1 MNTAVVYFSQS
12 GNTAKVGQAIAAAL
26 GPDTFVAP
34 LDQAPELDVFDLVF
48 VGTPVHAFGTPEL
61 VRDFL
66 AQRCAGRRVALFVTH
81 SAPDDM
87 PELGEWLEACKAAA
101 AGADLADLFHCP
113 GVLAEPVRQHM
124 LASDNPM
131 LVEWAE
137 QADVT
142 AGRPN
147 DADLE
152 HAGAFAH
159 ETVSKVTAE
168 LGETAAV

>member
-1 MNTAVVYFSQS
+1 MDTAVVYFSQS
-12 GNTAKVGQAIAAAL
+12 GNTAKVGAAIAAAL
-26 GPDTFVAP
+26 GPDTTVAP
-34 LDQAPELDVFDLVF
+34 LDQAPELDGVDLVF
-48 VGTPVHAFGTPEL
+48 VGTPIHALSTPEP

-66 AQRCAGRRVALFVTH
+66 AHRCAGRRVALFVTH

-87 PELGEWLEACKAAA
+87 PELGEWLQTCKAAA
-101 AGADLADLFHCP
+101 AGADLVDLFHCP

-124 LASDNPM
+124 LASGNPM

-152 HAGAFAH
+152 HAAAFAR
-159 ETVSKVTAE
+159 
-168 LGETAAV
+168 ETAARVDVGLGDPAKV